1 MRYRGCSILM
11 ALAVTLV
18 LARIAQSQTSTQ
30 SLVVSGGGSVP
41 IVQLNGR
48 NYVDV
53 EAFARAAKG
62 SLSFNGSQVILTLS
76 AAGNATASP
85 EPATSSSAPDNG
97 FSPSFLRAGI
107 EGMSA
112 LREWHSALASAIENG
127 YPVTQA
133 GLSRYEGEAT
143 ADVRL
148 AQAAAK
154 TNADRQGAQLIDNAH
169 RKMKELSEKYVA
181 MRVKMNYVATDALQH
196 DPLNQSL
203 VACGKAL
210 AAMAAS
216 GQYSDEASCQ

>member
-30 SLVVSGGGSVP
+30 SLVVSGGRSVP

-148 AQAAAK
+148 AQVAVK
-154 TNADRQGAQLIDNAH
+154 TNADHQGAQLIDNAH

-181 MRVKMNYVATDALQH
+181 MRVKMNYLATDALQH

>member
-1 MRYRGCSILM
+1 M

-30 SLVVSGGGSVP
+30 SLVVSGGRSVP

-148 AQAAAK
+148 AQVAVK
-154 TNADRQGAQLIDNAH
+154 TNADHQGAQLIDNAH

-181 MRVKMNYVATDALQH
+181 MRVKMNYLATDALQH

>member
-18 LARIAQSQTSTQ
+18 LARIVQSQASTQ

-48 NYVDV
+48 NYVEV

-62 SLSFNGSQVILTLS
+62 SLSFNGSQESFTLS
-76 AAGNATASP
+76 TAGNAAAP
-85 EPATSSSAPDNG
+85 EPATSSSAPHNG

-107 EGMSA
+107 EAMSA

-127 YPVTQA
+127 YPITQA
-133 GLSRYEGEAT
+133 GLSSYEGQAT

-148 AQAAAK
+148 AQVAVQ
-154 TNADRQGAQLIDNAH
+154 TTTDRRGAELIDNAH
-169 RKMKELSEKYVA
+169 RRMKELSEKYVA

-196 DPLNQSL
+196 DALDHNL

-216 GQYSDEASCQ
+216 DQYMAEAACQ

>member
-76 AAGNATASP
+76 AAGNATALP

-133 GLSRYEGEAT
+133 GLSRYEGEAA

-148 AQAAAK
+148 AQVAVK

>member
-148 AQAAAK
+148 AQVAVK
-154 TNADRQGAQLIDNAH
+154 TNADHQGAQLIDNAH

-181 MRVKMNYVATDALQH
+181 MRVKMNYLATDALQH

>member
-18 LARIAQSQTSTQ
+18 LARIALSQTSTQ

-62 SLSFNGSQVILTLS
+62 SLSFNGSQVILKLS
-76 AAGNATASP
+76 AAGNAAASP
-85 EPATSSSAPDNG
+85 EPATSISAPDNG

-107 EGMSA
+107 EGMST

-148 AQAAAK
+148 AQVAVK

-210 AAMAAS
+210 AGIVAS
-216 GQYSDEASCQ
+216 GQFSNEASCQ

>member
-1 MRYRGCSILM
+1 MRYRGSSIWTT
-11 ALAVTLV
+11 LAAILV
-18 LARIAQSQTSTQ
+18 MARIVQSQGSTQ

-53 EAFARAAKG
+53 EALARAAKG
-62 SLSFNGSQVILTLS
+62 SLSFQGSQVFLTLS
-76 AAGNATASP
+76 AAGNAAAP
-85 EPATSSSAPDNG
+85 EPVTSSSAPDNR

-107 EGMSA
+107 EAMSA

-127 YPVTQA
+127 YPLTQA
-133 GLSRYEGEAT
+133 GLSRYEGQAT

-148 AQAAAK
+148 AQAAVQ
-154 TNADRQGAQLIDNAH
+154 TTTDRRGAELIDNAH
-169 RKMKELSEKYVA
+169 RRMKELSEKYVA

-196 DPLNQSL
+196 DPLDQSL

-210 AAMAAS
+210 AAMEAS
-216 GQYSDEASCQ
+216 DQYSYEAACQ